1 MLFDYYYGNESDE
14 FIFYRIPK
22 IIITSPIFKN
32 ISCDA
37 KLLYG
42 LLLDRMSLSAKNGWF
57 DEDNRVYIIFSIK
70 EVMEYMNC
78 SKGTAIR
85 FMSELEESNL
95 IERKKRGRGL
105 ADYIYV
111 KKYFDENKVVQK
123 ENPKKSEFC
132 TPEGS
137 ETEPQEVQNLNPN
150 NTDINNNY
158 MNYTYSTLPSPKSR
172 KEYEEIIKENIEYD
186 ILKLDYKDEWLDN
199 IIEIMLDVICS
210 DSKTVRVNS
219 TNVPI
224 EQVRERYLSIND
236 MHVRYLD
243 DAFHKNNSEVRNIR
257 AFFVT
262 AIYNAP
268 VMMDSFYE
276 DWVKNDMKRGMI

>member
-42 LLLDRMSLSAKNGWF
+42 LLLDRMSLSAKNEWF
-57 DEDNRVYIIFSIK
+57 GEDNRVYIIFSIK

-123 ENPKKSEFC
+123 ENPKKPEICTSEGA
-132 TPEGS
+132 ES
-137 ETEPQEVQNLNPN
+137 ELQEVQNLNPN

-158 MNYTYSTLPSPKSR
+158 MNYTYHF
-172 KEYEEIIKENIEYD
+172 N
-186 ILKLDYKDEWLDN
+186 
-199 IIEIMLDVICS
+199 
-210 DSKTVRVNS
+210 
-219 TNVPI
+219 
-224 EQVRERYLSIND
+224 YLLSNFGLI
-236 MHVRYLD
+236 
-243 DAFHKNNSEVRNIR
+243 
-257 AFFVT
+257 T
-262 AIYNAP
+262 T
-268 VMMDSFYE
+268 
-276 DWVKNDMKRGMI
+276 

>member
-1 MLFDYYYGNESDE
+1 M
-14 FIFYRIPK
+14 
-22 IIITSPIFKN
+22 
-32 ISCDA
+32 
-37 KLLYG
+37 
-42 LLLDRMSLSAKNGWF
+42 
-57 DEDNRVYIIFSIK
+57 
-70 EVMEYMNC
+70 
-78 SKGTAIR
+78 
-85 FMSELEESNL
+85 
-95 IERKKRGRGL
+95 
-105 ADYIYV
+105 
-111 KKYFDENKVVQK
+111 VQK
-123 ENPKKSEFC
+123 ANPKKSEIC
-132 TPEGS
+132 TSEGS
-137 ETEPQEVQNLNPN
+137 ESELQEVQNLNPN

-219 TNVPI
+219 TNIPL

-236 MHVRYLD
+236 MHIRYLD

>member
-14 FIFYRIPK
+14 FTFYRIPK

-123 ENPKKSEFC
+123 ENPKKSEFY

-137 ETEPQEVQNLNPN
+137 ETELQEVQNLNPN

-199 IIEIMLDVICS
+199 IIEIIC
-210 DSKTVRVNS
+210 
-219 TNVPI
+219 
-224 EQVRERYLSIND
+224 
-236 MHVRYLD
+236 
-243 DAFHKNNSEVRNIR
+243 
-257 AFFVT
+257 VT
-262 AIYNAP
+262 
-268 VMMDSFYE
+268 M
-276 DWVKNDMKRGMI
+276 

>member
-14 FIFYRIPK
+14 FTFYRIPK

-111 KKYFDENKVVQK
+111 KRYFDENKVGQK

-158 MNYTYSTLPSPKSR
+158 MNYTYPTLPSPKSR

-186 ILKLDYKDEWLDN
+186 ILKLDFKDEWLDN

-236 MHVRYLD
+236 C
-243 DAFHKNNSEVRNIR
+243 
-257 AFFVT
+257 
-262 AIYNAP
+262 
-268 VMMDSFYE
+268 
-276 DWVKNDMKRGMI
+276 